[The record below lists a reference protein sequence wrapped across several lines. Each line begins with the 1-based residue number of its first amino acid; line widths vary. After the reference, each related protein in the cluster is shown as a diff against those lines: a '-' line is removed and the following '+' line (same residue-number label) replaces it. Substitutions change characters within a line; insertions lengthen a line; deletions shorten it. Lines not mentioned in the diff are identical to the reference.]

1 MWMGRIPNDSIGA
14 IRDGSLFRGRYE
26 AIVVDG
32 ETKFKDR
39 IAKIAASIQ
48 L

>member
-32 ETKFKDR
+32 EGDEVQRSDCKDR
-39 IAKIAASIQ
+39 G
-48 L
+48 